1 MIIRYE
7 TDATWYTIERYEWL
21 TISYSSANT
30 YRCCLQLKN
39 PRVTVH
45 WWNDTSLHVM
55 IPIIGDVDESS
66 MVGKAVNWSLR
77 LMERFCLHECFEMLI
92 SQDMQVGLLSFQ
104 MLHFQW
110 ACYHKNQTIWNSS
123 LEKLRELI
131 IHNLLWRRRYYWFE
145 ITNKIIPI
153 VSNKETFSLSL
164 EYLITSYLMF
174 AVERHKWNCRCHVEL

>member
-1 MIIRYE
+1 MIYDWTLRMINDIILVRE
-7 TDATWYTIERYEWL
+7 HISMLLTIEKSPCDCSL
-21 TISYSSANT
+21 M
-30 YRCCLQLKN
+30 
-39 PRVTVH
+39 
-45 WWNDTSLHVM
+45 NDTSLHVM
-55 IPIIGDVDESS
+55 IRIIGDVDESS

-123 LEKLRELI
+123 LERLRELI

>member
-1 MIIRYE
+1 MCIIIRYE
-7 TDATWYTIERYEWL
+7 TDATRYTMEHYEWL
-21 TISYSSANT
+21 TISYLSANT

-45 WWNDTSLHVM
+45 WRTFTSLHVM
-55 IPIIGDVDESS
+55 VQIIGDVDESG

-77 LMERFCLHECFEMLI
+77 LMEQFCLHEYFEMLMN
-92 SQDMQVGLLSFQ
+92 QDKQVGLLSFQ

-110 ACYHKNQTIWNSS
+110 ACYRKNQTIWNSS
-123 LEKLRELI
+123 LERLRELI
-131 IHNLLWRRRYYWFE
+131 IYNLLWWRRYYWLE

-164 EYLITSYLMF
+164 EYVITS
-174 AVERHKWNCRCHVEL
+174 